1 MSIEA
6 CIETTDAK
14 NEHGYGHVRHEGK
27 VVRSHRLAYAQAH
40 GLQLSDLNGVIV
52 RHACDN
58 RACINPAHLVLGTQ
72 ADNMH
77 DMAAR
82 GRNRQPKGERNAKA
96 KLTEAAVVQI
106 RARLANG
113 DACREIAL
121 DYGVCNS
128 QISRISTRKTWSH
141 VQ

>member
-1 MSIEA
+1 MITEA

-14 NEHGYGHVRHEGK
+14 NEDGYGHVRHEGR

-40 GLQLSDLNGVIV
+40 GLKLSDLNGMIV

-58 RACINPAHLVLGTQ
+58 RACVNPAHLVLGTQ

-82 GRNRQPKGERNAKA
+82 GRNRQPKGERNARA
-96 KLTEAAVVQI
+96 NLTEQAVVQI
-106 RARLANG
+106 RKRLASG
-113 DACREIAL
+113 ESHRAIAL
-121 DYGVCNS
+121 DFGVCNS
-128 QISRISTRKTWSH
+128 QISRISTRKIWSH
-141 VQ
+141 VA